1 MVNTCRKIARV
12 SSLTCSTR
20 SCTIVAAGI
29 ALLMFVAG
37 CVPTQTTVSSS
48 SQYLTPTSA
57 GNQLARSESD
67 SGIRVD
73 AIQRV
78 QGEETE
84 PVTGVVTVRNTA
96 SASRTVNVGV
106 TWLTLDGRAID
117 HEGPALKTVTLAP
130 RESRTIVFRGEQG
143 SRDFKVALSSV
154 AQ

>member
-1 MVNTCRKIARV
+1 M
-12 SSLTCSTR
+12 
-20 SCTIVAAGI
+20 
-29 ALLMFVAG
+29 
-37 CVPTQTTVSSS
+37 PTQTAGSSS
-48 SQYLTPTSA
+48 NKFLTSTSA
-57 GNQLARSESD
+57 ANQLARSESE

-73 AIQRV
+73 AIQRL

-106 TWLTLDGRAID
+106 TWLTLDGRTID

-130 RESRTIVFRGEQG
+130 RESRTIVFRGEEG